1 METTATKRRDNKKSL
16 RVKVISLGNAEVGK
30 SCIIKRYC
38 EKRFVPKYLA
48 TIGIDYGVTKV
59 QVRDRE
65 IKVNIFDMAGHPF
78 FYEVRNEFYKDSQ
91 GVLLVYDVGLRESF
105 DALDS
110 WLGEMKQE
118 MGSQANMDSIVFIVC
133 ANKVDL
139 TKRRVVDEGEG
150 RLWAESRGFHYFE
163 TSAQSGEG
171 INEMF
176 QAFFSSIT
184 DMCENG
190 GKRPVSEVSVG
201 FTKEQAD
208 TIRRI
213 RNSKDSWDM
222 LGVKPGATREEVNK
236 AYRKL
241 AVLLHPDK
249 CVAPGSEDAFKA
261 VEEHLEEHLVDHL
274 EEHLED
280 HLVDHLVEHLEDHLV
295 EHLED
300 HLVDHLEEHLVDHL
314 EEHLVDHQEEHLVD
328 HLEEHLVDHLEEH
341 LVDHQESLRTK
352 QSPDIISEHRCFAPF
367 YWRNTSI
374 MTQESPDP
382 RPGMAPPLTRRWW
395 GHLGEGTPAAFS
407 GRALRTKARPG
418 HLPTDVVFPHQD
430 L

>member
-1 METTATKRRDNKKSL
+1 METNVPKRRDNKKSL

-118 MGSQANMDSIVFIVC
+118 MGSQANMDSIVFVVC

-222 LGVKPGATREEVNK
+222 LGVKPGATRIPVGINTH
-236 AYRKL
+236 ASTCHHIL
-241 AVLLHPDK
+241 LWFSVLFL
-249 CVAPGSEDAFKA
+249 CSSSFFG
-261 VEEHLEEHLVDHL
+261 
-274 EEHLED
+274 
-280 HLVDHLVEHLEDHLV
+280 
-295 EHLED
+295 
-300 HLVDHLEEHLVDHL
+300 
-314 EEHLVDHQEEHLVD
+314 
-328 HLEEHLVDHLEEH
+328 
-341 LVDHQESLRTK
+341 
-352 QSPDIISEHRCFAPF
+352 
-367 YWRNTSI
+367 
-374 MTQESPDP
+374 
-382 RPGMAPPLTRRWW
+382 LTRLIL
-395 GHLGEGTPAAFS
+395 HKLKPAAVTS
-407 GRALRTKARPG
+407 
-418 HLPTDVVFPHQD
+418 D
-430 L
+430 LLWTEGLLLFGGFLQK

>member
-1 METTATKRRDNKKSL
+1 
-16 RVKVISLGNAEVGK
+16 

-48 TIGIDYGVTKV
+48 TIGIDYGVTV

-78 FYEVRNEFYKDSQ
+78 FYEQVRNEFYKDSQ

-118 MGSQANMDSIVFIVC
+118 MGSQANMDSIVFVVC
-133 ANKVDL
+133 ANKMETTATKRRDNKKSLRVKVISLGNAEVGKVDL

-176 QAFFSSIT
+176 QLQAFFSSIT

-190 GKRPVSEVSVG
+190 GKRPVAEVSVG

-222 LGVKPGATREEVNK
+222 LGVKPGATEEVNK

-261 VEEHLEEHLVDHL
+261 VVNART
-274 EEHLED
+274 
-280 HLVDHLVEHLEDHLV
+280 
-295 EHLED
+295 
-300 HLVDHLEEHLVDHL
+300 
-314 EEHLVDHQEEHLVD
+314 
-328 HLEEHLVDHLEEH
+328 
-341 LVDHQESLRTK
+341 SLLK
-352 QSPDIISEHRCFAPF
+352 NI
-367 YWRNTSI
+367 
-374 MTQESPDP
+374 
-382 RPGMAPPLTRRWW
+382 
-395 GHLGEGTPAAFS
+395 
-407 GRALRTKARPG
+407 
-418 HLPTDVVFPHQD
+418 
-430 L
+430 

>member
-1 METTATKRRDNKKSL
+1 MEPNAAKRRDNKKSL

-78 FYEVRNEFYKDSQ
+78 FYEVSYTSSVVLVHMAGRAA
-91 GVLLVYDVGLRESF
+91 GVRKFS
-105 DALDS
+105 ALDS

-118 MGSQANMDSIVFIVC
+118 TGSQANMESIVFTVC

-139 TKRRVVDEGEG
+139 SKRRLVDEGEG

-190 GKRPVSEVSVG
+190 GKRPVSDSWDMLG
-201 FTKEQAD
+201 FTKEHRATRYVITVS
-208 TIRRI
+208 TINKDSWDMLGVKPGATRYVITVSTINKDSWDMLGVKPGATRYVI
-213 RNSKDSWDM
+213 TVSTINKDSWDMLGVKPGATRYVITVSTINKDSWDM

-261 VEEHLEEHLVDHL
+261 VVNART
-274 EEHLED
+274 
-280 HLVDHLVEHLEDHLV
+280 
-295 EHLED
+295 
-300 HLVDHLEEHLVDHL
+300 
-314 EEHLVDHQEEHLVD
+314 
-328 HLEEHLVDHLEEH
+328 
-341 LVDHQESLRTK
+341 SLLK
-352 QSPDIISEHRCFAPF
+352 NI
-367 YWRNTSI
+367 
-374 MTQESPDP
+374 
-382 RPGMAPPLTRRWW
+382 
-395 GHLGEGTPAAFS
+395 
-407 GRALRTKARPG
+407 K
-418 HLPTDVVFPHQD
+418 
-430 L
+430 

>member
-1 METTATKRRDNKKSL
+1 METNAPKRRDSKKSL

-48 TIGIDYGVTKV
+48 TIGIDYG
-59 QVRDRE
+59 
-65 IKVNIFDMAGHPF
+65 
-78 FYEVRNEFYKDSQ
+78 VRNEFYKDSQ

-261 VEEHLEEHLVDHL
+261 VVNART
-274 EEHLED
+274 
-280 HLVDHLVEHLEDHLV
+280 
-295 EHLED
+295 
-300 HLVDHLEEHLVDHL
+300 
-314 EEHLVDHQEEHLVD
+314 
-328 HLEEHLVDHLEEH
+328 
-341 LVDHQESLRTK
+341 SLLK
-352 QSPDIISEHRCFAPF
+352 NI
-367 YWRNTSI
+367 
-374 MTQESPDP
+374 
-382 RPGMAPPLTRRWW
+382 
-395 GHLGEGTPAAFS
+395 
-407 GRALRTKARPG
+407 K
-418 HLPTDVVFPHQD
+418 
-430 L
+430 